1 MIAQQ
6 EMQTH
11 HFAREGLGVD
21 TEGPGTCGQHFEDVL
36 LDVLLK
42 IFFLVRCTLKLRFS
56 YKQRTKLLL
65 FTVVIYSLQKKKYFS
80 RQYFHTDRFLYQNL
94 VIFSVVEKG
103 FYICSSFSEIQ
114 VYLHQSIF
122 ERWITFHRYI
132 FLQMTDFS
140 RWYTILRRNMS
151 LFSVVFFIE
160 TFLYTIVF
168 LIV

>member
-103 FYICSSFSEIQ
+103 FYICSSFQ
-114 VYLHQSIF
+114 K
-122 ERWITFHRYI
+122 
-132 FLQMTDFS
+132 S
-140 RWYTILRRNMS
+140 RCTC
-151 LFSVVFFIE
+151 
-160 TFLYTIVF
+160 TKVF
-168 LIV
+168 LKDGLLFIGTFSQIRFFTLQYF